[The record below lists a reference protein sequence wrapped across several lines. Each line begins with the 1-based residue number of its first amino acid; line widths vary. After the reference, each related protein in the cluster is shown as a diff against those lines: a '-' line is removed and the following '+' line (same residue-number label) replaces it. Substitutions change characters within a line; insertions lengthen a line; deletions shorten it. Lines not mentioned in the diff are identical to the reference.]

1 MSSLAELVPI
11 NGLSQPAREKLASTA
26 RVADLGKGEKLSR
39 DAERCWLTYL
49 IRGELSVASEGRLL
63 ETIAGGSARSRQ
75 PVFSPESSEELALA
89 NADSKLIRFAR
100 DLYDQ
105 LAEAERAP
113 TYEVVDVAISG
124 AESTIFQQVYS
135 AYSRGALKLPTMP
148 EVAVHLRKITQDPEV
163 GIPEVVKAVQMDPV
177 VAGKLI
183 HVATSPLFR
192 GATPVKT
199 IKDAVVRLGLKTTCS
214 LAVSLALRDVY
225 RVKSAMLRE
234 RSREVWEHT
243 LQISALSYILARKC
257 TPLDA
262 ERALLAGLVHDV
274 GVLPILAHAQE
285 AELAGKTQELEDAIE
300 NLRGPVGVMVVN
312 SWELDTDFATIVTEA
327 EDWGRNNAEQADY
340 CDLVVAAHL
349 LSLVSQTGGQI
360 AEGVPALEKL
370 GLTGGEEAAA
380 SQFLQ
385 DGDEEIRI
393 VKQLLSA

>member
-1 MSSLAELVPI
+1 MSALAQLVPI
-11 NGLSQPAREKLASTA
+11 NSLSQAAREKLARTA
-26 RVADLGKGEKLSR
+26 RVAELGKGDKLLRES
-39 DAERCWLTYL
+39 EGNWLTYL
-49 IRGELSVASEGRLL
+49 VRGELRLASSGKLV
-63 ETIAGGSARSRQ
+63 ETIAGGSARSLQ
-75 PVFSPESSEELALA
+75 PVFGSERAEELALA
-89 NADSKLIRFAR
+89 NSNSKLIRFER
-100 DLYDQ
+100 ELYEQ
-105 LAEAERAP
+105 LLEAERAP
-113 TYEVVDVAISG
+113 TYEVVDVEITG
-124 AESTIFQQVYS
+124 AESTVFHEVYS

-148 EVAVHLRKITQDPEV
+148 EVAVHLRKITEDPDV
-163 GIPEVVKAVQMDPV
+163 GIPDVVKAVQMDPV

-225 RVKSAMLRE
+225 RAKSTVLRD

-274 GVLPILAHAQE
+274 GVLPILAHAHE
-285 AELAGKTQELEDAIE
+285 TELTDNAQELEDAIE

-312 SWELDTDFATIVTEA
+312 SWELDADFANLVTDA
-327 EDWGRNNAEQADY
+327 EDWGRDASEKADY

-349 LSLVSQTGGQI
+349 LSLVSQTGQQV
-360 AEGVPALEKL
+360 AENVPALRKL
-370 GLTGGEEAAA
+370 GLTEDGEATVA
-380 SQFLQ
+380 QFLQ
-385 DGDEEIRI
+385 DGEEEIRI
-393 VKQLLSA
+393 VKQLLSG